1 MKSFR
6 NVLAGLL
13 GAAAILAALPAPTLA
28 DPLTVEFPSLG
39 AEAQTEPVDVQ
50 DGQLGVPD
58 DPDRLGV
65 YQLDGNMLVVG
76 HVDWAGQ
83 RRLFADVRSF
93 QPGEPIWLSDGRTYH
108 VAWSKTLPIDA
119 DDAEWTAAFA
129 PADDVLTLVTCSGP
143 FSISRHEYLE
153 RIVIRAV
160 RDG

>member
-6 NVLAGLL
+6 NVFTGLL

-28 DPLTVEFPSLG
+28 DPLKLEFPSLG
-39 AEAQTEPVDVQ
+39 AEAQTEAITVQ

-58 DPDRLGV
+58 DPDHLGV
-65 YQLDGNMLVVG
+65 YELDGNMLVVG
-76 HVDWAGQ
+76 HVDWAGE
-83 RRLFADVRSF
+83 RRLFADVRLF

-108 VAWSKTLPIDA
+108 VAWTKTLPLDA
-119 DDAEWTAAFA
+119 DETEWAAAFA

-143 FSISRHEYLE
+143 FSISRREYLE

-160 RDG
+160 RDD